1 MEDRGPAD
9 VKAKLFYVHIQKK
22 YSPLK
27 KIKRLCGH
35 TKPLSEN
42 RNTLEHDQ
50 MAK

>member
-9 VKAKLFYVHIQKK
+9 VKEKLFYVHIQKK
-22 YSPLK
+22 ILAPQKNK
-27 KIKRLCGH
+27 KMCGH
-35 TKPLSEN
+35 SKPLSEN